1 MSKAHNLDVN
11 MYSLTEL
18 LGLFDLTYD
27 LDIEGIKRA
36 KKKVLMTH
44 PDKSKLPSEYFL
56 FYKKAFEMVYGLYE
70 EQSRQNRRVPSEPV
84 EYTPVAG
91 SVKKGSVIKSEGFN
105 QKFNE
110 IFEKTMVVA
119 PDPTRNEWFK
129 SETALYADI
138 ADKNINRAFETIKSQ
153 QTGVVR
159 YRGVETMKSAGGTNL
174 YDDDTDDSYVTC
186 DPFSK
191 LKYDD
196 LRKVHKD
203 QTILAVGDSDYEKI
217 QKYNSMDHLVQARG
231 RQQLSPLDKTEAERI
246 VADRHKEQEHIIMQK
261 QHAANL
267 KSMAYEKKNKQVLG
281 HFLRLT

>member
-1 MSKAHNLDVN
+1 

-44 PDKSKLPSEYFL
+44 PDKSKLPPEYFL
-56 FYKKAFEMVYGLYE
+56 FYKRAFEMVYGLYE

-84 EYTPVAG
+84 EYKPSSVA
-91 SVKKGSVIKSEGFN
+91 VKGAVIKTEGFN

-129 SETALYADI
+129 SEAALYSDI
-138 ADKNINRAFETIKSQ
+138 SDKNINRAFETIKSQ
-153 QTGVVR
+153 QSGIVR
-159 YRGVETMKSAGGTNL
+159 HRGVETMKSAGGTSL

-231 RQQLSPLDKTEAERI
+231 RQQLSPLERTDAERI
-246 VADRHKEQEHIIMQK
+246 VAERQKEQERIIMQK

-267 KSMAYEKKNKQVLG
+267 KSMDYEKKNKQVLG

>member
-1 MSKAHNLDVN
+1 MSKNHNLDVN

-56 FYKKAFEMVYGLYE
+56 FYKKAFDMVYGLYE
-70 EQSRQNRRVPSEPV
+70 EQTRQNRRVPSEPV
-84 EYTPVAG
+84 EYTPG
-91 SVKKGSVIKSEGFN
+91 SAKGTVIKTEGFHK
-105 QKFNE
+105 KFNE
-110 IFEKTMVVA
+110 IFEKTMVIA
-119 PDPTRNEWFK
+119 PDTTRNEWFK
-129 SETALYADI
+129 SETALYSDI
-138 ADKNINRAFETIKSQ
+138 HDKNINRAFETIKSQ
-153 QTGVVR
+153 QSGIVR
-159 YRGVETMKSAGGTNL
+159 YRGVETIKSVGGTNL
-174 YDDDTDDSYVTC
+174 YDDDDADDSYVTC

-203 QTILAVGDSDYEKI
+203 QTIMTVGDSDYEKI

-231 RQQLSPLDKTEAERI
+231 HQQLSPLDKTEAERI
-246 VADRHKEQEHIIMQK
+246 VADRHKEREHLIMQK
-261 QHAANL
+261 QHAASL
-267 KSMAYEKKNKQVLG
+267 KSMDYEKKNKQVLG

>member
-1 MSKAHNLDVN
+1 MSKSHNLDVN

-56 FYKKAFEMVYGLYE
+56 FYKRAFEMVYGLYE
-70 EQSRQNRRVPSEPV
+70 EQSRQNRRVPNEPV
-84 EYTPVAG
+84 EYNPIGTNA
-91 SVKKGSVIKSEGFN
+91 VKGAVIKTEGFN

-110 IFEKTMVVA
+110 IFEKTMVIA

-129 SETALYADI
+129 SEAALYSDI
-138 ADKNINRAFETIKSQ
+138 NDKNINRAFETIKSQ
-153 QTGVVR
+153 QTGIVR
-159 YRGVETMKSAGGTNL
+159 HRGVETMRSTGGTNL

-217 QKYNSMDHLVQARG
+217 QKYSSMDHLVQARG
-231 RQQLSPLDKTEAERI
+231 RQQLSPLERTEAERI
-246 VADRHKEQEHIIMQK
+246 VAYRNKEQERIIMQK

-267 KSMAYEKKNKQVLG
+267 KSMDYVEKNKQVLG

>member
-1 MSKAHNLDVN
+1 

-36 KKKVLMTH
+36 RKKVLMTH
-44 PDKSKLPSEYFL
+44 PDKSNLPSEYFL
-56 FYKKAFEMVYGLYE
+56 FYKRAFEMVYGLYE
-70 EQSRQNRRVPSEPV
+70 EQSRQNRRVPTEPV
-84 EYTPVAG
+84 EYRPSSVA
-91 SVKKGSVIKSEGFN
+91 VKGTVIKTEGFN

-129 SETALYADI
+129 SEAALYSDI
-138 ADKNINRAFETIKSQ
+138 SDKNINRAFETIKSQ
-153 QTGVVR
+153 QSGIVR
-159 YRGVETMKSAGGTNL
+159 HRGVETMKSAGGTSL

-231 RQQLSPLDKTEAERI
+231 RQQLSPLERTDAERI
-246 VADRHKEQEHIIMQK
+246 VAERQKEQERIIMQK

-267 KSMAYEKKNKQVLG
+267 KSMDYEKKNKQVLG

>member
-1 MSKAHNLDVN
+1 

-27 LDIEGIKRA
+27 LDIDGIKRA

-44 PDKSKLPSEYFL
+44 PDKSNLPSEYFL

-84 EYTPVAG
+84 EYKPSSVA
-91 SVKKGSVIKSEGFN
+91 VKGTVIKTEGFN

-119 PDPTRNEWFK
+119 PDATRNEWFK
-129 SETALYADI
+129 SEAALYSEI
-138 ADKNINRAFETIKSQ
+138 NDKNINRAFETIKSQ
-153 QTGVVR
+153 QTGIVR

-231 RQQLSPLDKTEAERI
+231 RQQLSPLEKTEAERI
-246 VADRHKEQEHIIMQK
+246 VAERYKEQERIIMQK

-267 KSMAYEKKNKQVLG
+267 KSIDYEKKNKQVLG

>member
-1 MSKAHNLDVN
+1 MSKSHNLDVN

-56 FYKKAFEMVYGLYE
+56 FYQKAFEMVCTYYKQ
-70 EQSRQNRRVPSEPV
+70 QSRQNVRVPSEPID
-84 EYTPVAG
+84 YKPVSG
-91 SVKKGSVIKSEGFN
+91 VKGAVIKTEGFN

-129 SETALYADI
+129 SEAALYSEI
-138 ADKNINRAFETIKSQ
+138 SDKNINRAFETIKSK
-153 QTGVVR
+153 QTGIVR
-159 YRGVETMKSAGGTNL
+159 HRGVETMKAVGGTNL
-174 YDDDTDDSYVTC
+174 YDEDTDDSYVTC

-231 RQQLSPLDKTEAERI
+231 RQQLSPLERTDAERI
-246 VADRHKEQEHIIMQK
+246 VAERQKEQERIIMQK

-267 KSMAYEKKNKQVLG
+267 KSMDYAEKNKQVLG

>member
-1 MSKAHNLDVN
+1 MSKSHNLDVN

-44 PDKSKLPSEYFL
+44 PDKSNLPSEYFL
-56 FYKKAFEMVYGLYE
+56 FYKRAFEMVYGLYE

-84 EYTPVAG
+84 EYKPATAA
-91 SVKKGSVIKSEGFN
+91 VKGTVIKTEGFN

-129 SETALYADI
+129 SEAALYSDI
-138 ADKNINRAFETIKSQ
+138 SDKNINRAFETIKSQ
-153 QTGVVR
+153 QTGIVR

-174 YDDDTDDSYVTC
+174 YDDDADDSYVTC

-231 RQQLSPLDKTEAERI
+231 RQQLSPLEKTESERI
-246 VADRHKEQEHIIMQK
+246 VADRHREQERIIMQK

-267 KSMAYEKKNKQVLG
+267 KSMDYVEKNKQVLG

>member
-1 MSKAHNLDVN
+1 MSKNHNLDVN

-44 PDKSKLPSEYFL
+44 PDKSKLPPEYFL
-56 FYKKAFEMVYGLYE
+56 FYKRAFEMVHGLYE

-84 EYTPVAG
+84 EYKPSSVA
-91 SVKKGSVIKSEGFN
+91 VKGAVIKTEGFN

-129 SETALYADI
+129 SEAALYSEI
-138 ADKNINRAFETIKSQ
+138 SDKNINRAFETIKSQ
-153 QTGVVR
+153 QTGIVR
-159 YRGVETMKSAGGTNL
+159 HRGVETMKSAGGTSL

-231 RQQLSPLDKTEAERI
+231 RQQLSPLERTDAERI
-246 VADRHKEQEHIIMQK
+246 VAERQKEQERIIMQK

-267 KSMAYEKKNKQVLG
+267 KSMDYEKKNKQVLG